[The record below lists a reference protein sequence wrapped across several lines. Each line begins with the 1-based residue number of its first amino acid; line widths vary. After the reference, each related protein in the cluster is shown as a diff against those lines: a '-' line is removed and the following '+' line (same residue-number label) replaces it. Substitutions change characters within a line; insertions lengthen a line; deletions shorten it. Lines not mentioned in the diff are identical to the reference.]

1 MSCEHSKGKPMIKV
15 VSIVVVMCLASW
27 SMYSYFQIRKLE
39 QEMAAKQIRSEMM
52 QLQRDLQVPS
62 EMLYFDYVN
71 LQKELVELRF
81 KSYTNYGLTTYL
93 PYTNL
98 ITADRWASSNGQDEF
113 PVETAWNLGNVSPE
127 RYWLNAVRQPC
138 HHLAYQINRDA
149 ELGAYL
155 KHHPEEF
162 DLYIRPFLVRL
173 LDAYAPSITC
183 QASEVLLAM
192 GDRSEQLIEILSILS
207 RLDYHDA
214 EEAQDLAK
222 EYGLVLKSGEVMIT
236 QKEPIVKFNP
246 EWKRIHE
253 LTKELKAKYPLLATS
268 HLVPIGNN

>member
-1 MSCEHSKGKPMIKV
+1 MSCEHSKEKPMIKV
-15 VSIVVVMCLASW
+15 VMIMVVMCLASW
-27 SMYSYFQIRKLE
+27 SLYSYVEVRKLE
-39 QEMAAKQIRSEMM
+39 QEIAAKQIRFEMI

-62 EMLYFDYVN
+62 EMLYFDEVN
-71 LQKELVELRF
+71 LHKELVELRF
-81 KSYTNYGLTTYL
+81 KSYTNYGVTTYL

-98 ITADRWASSNGQDEF
+98 ITADKWASSNGQDEF
-113 PVETAWNLGNVSPE
+113 PVKTAWDLWNVSPE

-138 HHLAYQINRDA
+138 NSLAYQINRDA
-149 ELGAYL
+149 DLGAYL
-155 KHHPEEF
+155 KRHPEEF

-173 LDAYAPSITC
+173 LDAYEPSISC

-207 RLDYHDA
+207 RLDYHDS
-214 EEAQDLAK
+214 EEARDLAK
-222 EYGLVLKSGEVMIT
+222 EYGLVLKPGEVIIA

-246 EWKRIHE
+246 EWNRIHE

-268 HLVPIGNN
+268 HLALDRL

>member
-1 MSCEHSKGKPMIKV
+1 MSCEYSKGKPMIKV
-15 VSIVVVMCLASW
+15 VSMVAVMCLASW
-27 SMYSYFQIRKLE
+27 SLYSYFEVRKLE
-39 QEMAAKQIRSEMM
+39 QEIAAKQIRFDMI

-62 EMLYFDYVN
+62 EMLYFDHVN

-81 KSYTNYGLTTYL
+81 KSYTNYGVTTYL

-113 PVETAWNLGNVSPE
+113 PVKTAWDLWNVSPE
-127 RYWLNAVRQPC
+127 RYWLNAVRHPC
-138 HHLAYQINRDA
+138 GSLAYQINRDA

-155 KHHPEEF
+155 KRHPEEF

-207 RLDYHDA
+207 RA
-214 EEAQDLAK
+214 ESQGFEEVQDLVK
-222 EYGLVLKSGEVMIT
+222 EYGLVLKPGEVIMT

-246 EWKRIHE
+246 EWNRIYE
-253 LTKELKAKYPLLATS
+253 LTKELKAKYPLLPTT
-268 HLVPIGNN
+268 HLVQK